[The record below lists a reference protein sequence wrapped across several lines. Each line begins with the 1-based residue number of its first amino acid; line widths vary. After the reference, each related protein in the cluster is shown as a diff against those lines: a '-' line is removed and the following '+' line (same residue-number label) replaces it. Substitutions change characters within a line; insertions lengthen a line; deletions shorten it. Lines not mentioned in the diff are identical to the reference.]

1 MAKLRLQVL
10 MFWPKSFK
18 NEVAELRQ
26 ESPVLT
32 PTIIW
37 FGDSGEVQGV
47 GEGFEGGGRFRE
59 DAWVQIHAQ
68 PRRGPCLALL
78 RQNLVSKSTQ
88 QQLEEAEERG
98 AGTCD

>member
-1 MAKLRLQVL
+1 

-32 PTIIW
+32 PTIVW

-47 GEGFEGGGRFRE
+47 GVGFEGGGSFRE

-68 PRRGPCLALL
+68 PRRGPLPGAA
-78 RQNLVSKSTQ
+78 RTEFSQREHRT
-88 QQLEEAEERG
+88 AAGRG
-98 AGTCD
+98 